1 MSGTLLRQGAVGPLL
16 GAQFFG
22 ALGDN
27 ALLVVAIALLEE
39 SGAADWM
46 SPALRICLYLSY
58 VALAPFAGALADRV
72 HKGRLVGLVNL
83 AKLGGCVLMSAR
95 LHPLAAFGA
104 VGLAG
109 VYYGPA
115 KYGILSELVPG
126 ADLVRA
132 NAWIE
137 AATVSAILGGTA
149 LGAALLKAPLWLPGL
164 HTVTRQASLLLGCCF
179 AVAALWA
186 RAIPP
191 TARGAASGR
200 GAASRRGALPRF
212 GRQVARLWRDP
223 QARVSLGVTALFWA
237 VAGVLQF
244 LVIRWAEVVLHLS
257 IGGGALL
264 QCCLAVGVVAGS
276 LVVVRFVPT
285 GAALRVLPVGMAL
298 GVAVMLV
305 SQVSRLPLAC
315 AALFAAG
322 ILAGAVL
329 VPMNALLQERGLALM
344 RPGAS
349 IAVQSFS
356 ENLASLLFMA
366 AYGLLLKAAIPVPVI
381 IAGFGVTITT
391 LMLLISGER
400 NACPSP

>member
-1 MSGTLLRQGAVGPLL
+1 MSVGLLRKRAVGPLL

-39 SGAADWM
+39 SGAANWM

-58 VALAPFAGALADRV
+58 VVLAPFAGALADRM
-72 HKGRLVGLVNL
+72 HKGRLVALVNL
-83 AKLGGCVLMSAR
+83 AKLGGCVLLSAG
-95 LHPLAAFGA
+95 LHPLAVFGA

-137 AATVSAILGGTA
+137 VATVSAILGGA
-149 LGAALLKAPLWLPGL
+149 AAGAALLKAPLWLAGQ
-164 HTVTRQASLLLGCCF
+164 HSAARQASLLLGCAF
-179 AVAALWA
+179 AIAALWA
-186 RAIPP
+186 RAIPA
-191 TARGAASGR
+191 TARVAAPGR
-200 GAASRRGALPRF
+200 GAVLRF

-244 LVIRWAEVVLHLS
+244 LVIRWAEVVLELS
-257 IGGGALL
+257 VGGAALL
-264 QCCLAVGVVAGS
+264 QCCLAAGVVAGS
-276 LVVVRFVPT
+276 LAVARFVAA
-285 GAALRVLPVGMAL
+285 GAALRVLPGGVAL
-298 GVAVMLV
+298 GVAIVLV
-305 SQVSRLPLAC
+305 SQVSRLPTAC
-315 AALFAAG
+315 AALFMTG
-322 ILAGAVL
+322 VLAGAVM

-356 ENLASLLFMA
+356 ENLASLVFLA
-366 AYGLLLKAAIPVPVI
+366 AYGLLLKAAIPVTVI
-381 IAGFGVTITT
+381 IAGFGVAIVT

-400 NACPSP
+400 HACPSP

>member
-1 MSGTLLRQGAVGPLL
+1 MSGSLLRQGAVGPLL

-27 ALLVVAIALLEE
+27 ALLVVAIALLED

-58 VALAPFAGALADRV
+58 VVLAPFAGALADRV
-72 HKGRLVGLVNL
+72 NKGRLVGLANL
-83 AKLGGCVLMSAR
+83 AKLGGCVLLSAG
-95 LHPLAAFGA
+95 LHPLAVFGA

-137 AATVSAILGGTA
+137 VATVSAILGGTA
-149 LGAALLKAPLWLPGL
+149 AGAALLKAPLWLPGQ
-164 HTVTRQASLLLGCCF
+164 HSAAHQASLLLGCTF
-179 AVAALWA
+179 AIAALWA
-186 RAIPP
+186 RAIPA
-191 TARGAASGR
+191 TARVASPGHGAV
-200 GAASRRGALPRF
+200 PRF
-212 GRQVARLWRDP
+212 ARQVARLWRDP
-223 QARVSLGVTALFWA
+223 QARVSLGVTTLFWA

-244 LVIRWAEVVLHLS
+244 LVIRWAEVVLELS
-257 IGGGALL
+257 VGAAALL

-276 LVVVRFVPT
+276 LAVARFVAADT
-285 GAALRVLPVGMAL
+285 ALRVLPGGVAL

-305 SQVSRLPLAC
+305 SQVSRLSTAC
-315 AALFAAG
+315 AALFATG
-322 ILAGAVL
+322 VLAGAVM

-356 ENLASLLFMA
+356 ENLASLVFLA
-366 AYGLLLKAAIPVPVI
+366 AYGLLLKAALPVPVI
-381 IAGFGVTITT
+381 IAGFGMAIIA

-400 NACPSP
+400 HACPSP

>member
-1 MSGTLLRQGAVGPLL
+1 MSGSLLRQGAVGPLL

-27 ALLVVAIALLEE
+27 ALLVVAIALLED

-58 VALAPFAGALADRV
+58 VVLAPFAGALADRV
-72 HKGRLVGLVNL
+72 NKGRLVGLVNL
-83 AKLGGCVLMSAR
+83 AKLGGCVLLSAG
-95 LHPLAAFGA
+95 LHPLAVFGA

-137 AATVSAILGGTA
+137 VATVSAILGGTA
-149 LGAALLKAPLWLPGL
+149 AGAALLKAPLWLPGQ
-164 HTVTRQASLLLGCCF
+164 HSVLLGCTF
-179 AVAALWA
+179 AIAALWA
-186 RAIPP
+186 RAIPA
-191 TARGAASGR
+191 TARVASPGHGAV
-200 GAASRRGALPRF
+200 PRF
-212 GRQVARLWRDP
+212 ARQVARLWRDP
-223 QARVSLGVTALFWA
+223 QARVSLGVTTLFWA

-244 LVIRWAEVVLHLS
+244 LVIRWAEVVLELS
-257 IGGGALL
+257 VGAAALL

-276 LVVVRFVPT
+276 LAVARFVAADT
-285 GAALRVLPVGMAL
+285 ALRVLPGGVAL

-305 SQVSRLPLAC
+305 SQVSRLSTAC
-315 AALFAAG
+315 AALFATG
-322 ILAGAVL
+322 VLAGAVM

-356 ENLASLLFMA
+356 ENLASLVFLA
-366 AYGLLLKAAIPVPVI
+366 AYGLLLKAALPVPVI
-381 IAGFGVTITT
+381 IAGFGMAIIA

-400 NACPSP
+400 HACPSP